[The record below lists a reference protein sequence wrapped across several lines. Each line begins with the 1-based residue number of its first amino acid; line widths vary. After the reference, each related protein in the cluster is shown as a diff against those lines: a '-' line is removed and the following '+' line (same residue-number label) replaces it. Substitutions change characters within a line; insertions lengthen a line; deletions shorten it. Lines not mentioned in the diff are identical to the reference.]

1 MQAKPSQPSF
11 QVLGSSPI
19 RPGDADKA
27 SGQALFGVDVRLPG
41 MLFGAVLRSPHAHA
55 RILSIDTTQALA
67 LEGVKAVITAADL
80 PEPAASRG
88 ENRSLNL
95 NTLARDKAL
104 YYGHAI
110 AAVAATSEQIALEAL
125 ELIRVDYA
133 VLPPILDVEQAM
145 REGAPIL
152 HADLQ
157 EDEKA
162 PPTNLA
168 SQMQLQRGDV
178 QAGFAQ
184 ADVIVEKQFHTAT
197 VHQGYL
203 EPQNATALFSPSG
216 QLTIWTSTQG
226 SFSAR
231 DQVAELLQISPV
243 NVRVI
248 PMEVGGG
255 FGGKNRVYLEPL
267 AALLSRKS
275 GHQPVKLVMSHS
287 EVLAATGPTSASSI
301 WVKVGTD
308 RAGHITAA
316 QARLVYAAGAFPGSP
331 VGTAAQVLFAPY
343 RIENLL
349 VDGYDVVVNKPWA
362 ASYRAPGCANAV
374 FTCES
379 VIDELSEKLGIDP
392 IEFRLRNAVRE
403 GDLRPEGFP
412 YDRIGLIETL
422 EAARNHPHYTAPLAG
437 PNQGRGVACGFWGN
451 GGGRSSASASLNA
464 DGTVNLVTGSVDLT
478 GTRLSLAMQ
487 LAEVLGIPVSEI
499 KGSMGDTDSVGF
511 ADGSWGSRTTFSTG
525 QAVIKVG
532 QNLVAQLCER
542 AADLWGVPPEQVAFS
557 KGVFSAGE
565 RKLTFK
571 ELAGALGWDV
581 PVVASAAVNPDTVG
595 PSFATHIVD
604 VEVDPETG
612 QVRLLRYT
620 AVQDTGKAVH
630 PAYIRGQIQGAVT
643 QGIGWALNEEYIY
656 DEAGRLLNGSY
667 LDYRVPTCPDVPNIE
682 AVIVEVPSPS
692 HPFGVRGVGEMSI
705 VPPPGAI
712 ANAIHAA
719 LGVRMSALPMSPGRI
734 LEALWEKSSEK
745 G

>member
-1 MQAKPSQPSF
+1 MSANPSQPSF
-11 QVLGSSPI
+11 QVLGSSPV
-19 RPGDADKA
+19 RPGDAEKA

-41 MLFGAVLRSPHAHA
+41 MLYGAVLRSPHAHA
-55 RILSIDTTQALA
+55 QIISIDTTLAEA

-80 PEPAASRG
+80 PEPASSQG
-88 ENRSLNL
+88 EDRSLNL
-95 NTLARDKAL
+95 NTLARHKAL

-110 AAVAATSEQIALEAL
+110 AAVAATSEQIALQAL

-133 VLPPILDVEQAM
+133 VLPPVLDVEQALLA
-145 REGAPIL
+145 GASIL
-152 HADLQ
+152 HADLPG
-157 EDEKA
+157 DEKA

-168 SQMQLQRGDV
+168 GQRQLQRGDV
-178 QAGFAQ
+178 QKGFEQ
-184 ADVIVEKQFHTAT
+184 AAIIVERQFHTAT

-203 EPQNATALFSPSG
+203 EPHNATALFSASG

-231 DQVAELLQISPV
+231 DQVAELLHISPV

-287 EVLAATGPTSASSI
+287 EVLAASGPTSAASI
-301 WVKVGTD
+301 WVKMGAD

-316 QARLVYAAGAFPGSP
+316 QARLLYAAGAFPGSP

-349 VDGYDVVVNKPWA
+349 VEGCDVVVNKPWA

-379 VIDELSEKLGIDP
+379 VIDELSEKLGLDP
-392 IEFRLRNAVRE
+392 LEFRLRNAVRE

-412 YDRIGLIETL
+412 YDRIGFIETL
-422 EAARNHPHYTAPLAG
+422 AAARNHPHYLAPLSA
-437 PNQGRGVACGFWGN
+437 PHQGRGVACGFWGN

-478 GTRLSLAMQ
+478 GTRLTLAMQ

-525 QAVIKVG
+525 QAVIKLG
-532 QNLVAQLCER
+532 QNLVAQLCAR
-542 AADLWGVPPEQVAFS
+542 AADLWGVPSEQVGFS
-557 KGVFSAGE
+557 QGVFSAGE

-581 PVVASAAVNPDTVG
+581 PVVASAAVNPASVG

-630 PAYIRGQIQGAVT
+630 PAYVKGQIQGAVT

-656 DEAGRLLNGSY
+656 DEAGHLLNGSY
-667 LDYRVPTCPDVPNIE
+667 LDYRVPTCPDVPDIE
-682 AVIVEVPSPS
+682 PVILEVPSPS

-719 LGVRMSALPMSPGRI
+719 LGIRMSVLPMSPGRI
-734 LEALWEKSSEK
+734 LAALWEQE
-745 G
+745 GEQE